1 MRYSVYIFL
10 LLFLLYGCS
19 SSNVR
24 EQYGLKLKEFPIDCD
39 SLIKSI
45 EVDRL
50 GDTEFSSEVTQVDEN
65 IVKVHIRFDLK
76 DTVKQD
82 DWQVRIKPA
91 FKPEFNWAP
100 HLTPTVNNIID
111 QHVFRSPAL
120 IATDQQRGIVIIPD
134 LDILS
139 RSGKNRWYMDM
150 DAENN
155 ILSLGMSASKVSD
168 HVLYERQ
175 PGAVY
180 ELSLIHILSW

>member
-19 SSNVR
+19 SSSVR

-45 EVDRL
+45 EIDRL
-50 GDTEFSSEVTQVDEN
+50 GDAEFSSEVTQVDEN

-82 DWQVRIKPA
+82 DWQVQIKPA

-111 QHVFRSPAL
+111 QHVFSFACSL
-120 IATDQQRGIVIIPD
+120 LQQT
-134 LDILS
+134 
-139 RSGKNRWYMDM
+139 
-150 DAENN
+150 NN
-155 ILSLGMSASKVSD
+155 GVS
-168 HVLYERQ
+168 
-175 PGAVY
+175 
-180 ELSLIHILSW
+180 

>member
-1 MRYSVYIFL
+1 M
-10 LLFLLYGCS
+10 
-19 SSNVR
+19 
-24 EQYGLKLKEFPIDCD
+24 
-39 SLIKSI
+39 
-45 EVDRL
+45 
-50 GDTEFSSEVTQVDEN
+50 DEN
-65 IVKVHIRFDLK
+65 ILKIHIRFDLK

-139 RSGKNRWYMDM
+139 RSGKNRW
-150 DAENN
+150 
-155 ILSLGMSASKVSD
+155 
-168 HVLYERQ
+168 
-175 PGAVY
+175 
-180 ELSLIHILSW
+180 